1 MQRHIAGEQ
10 HSHDSQT
17 LRVRTERLASIGN
30 CLRVPVFGSVPTCPG
45 NGCVQNYPSCLEA
58 NFLIAASFWP
68 TTQELPR
75 PGNSR

>member
-1 MQRHIAGEQ
+1 M
-10 HSHDSQT
+10 T
-17 LRVRTERLASIGN
+17 LRPFGYEPNGWHRSGTACGSPSL
-30 CLRVPVFGSVPTCPG
+30 VPFQRAPG